1 MKGPKK
7 GKGIDLKAALEDAA
21 RLIDP
26 DALGEYK
33 VEFTITVGNP
43 KIKEY
48 TVTLVPLS

>member
-1 MKGPKK
+1 MQGPKK

-21 RLIDP
+21 KLIDP

-33 VEFTITVGNP
+33 VEFTVIVGNP

-48 TVTLVPLS
+48 VVTLVPIS